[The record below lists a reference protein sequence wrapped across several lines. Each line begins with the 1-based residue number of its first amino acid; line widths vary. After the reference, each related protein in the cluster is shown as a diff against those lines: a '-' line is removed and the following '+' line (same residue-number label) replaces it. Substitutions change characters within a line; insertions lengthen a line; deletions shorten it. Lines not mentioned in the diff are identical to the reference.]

1 MPPGSK
7 LYLVFIMSIIS
18 LYIDIEIKSCSLG
31 APDPSGP
38 YGLVSTWSYL
48 STAKKKNALS

>member
-38 YGLVSTWSYL
+38 
-48 STAKKKNALS
+48 